1 MSTRHASAERLLLIH
16 PEGPCRDLLV
26 AAAQREGFAVAVAG
40 AMTAA
45 IERLRHEPAFA
56 MVAVSTAVVPA
67 GRWEGDSPDAVSAVR
82 TLSRQAGRAQLV
94 VLAAHALD
102 VRTSCELVRCGVS
115 GFVDGRQEQWDHD
128 AFIRQ
133 LRAAQM
139 RYRTTRPATEALHT
153 LGPAERNSMVCQSPI
168 MEDLMHRAARA
179 AQVSDVPIL
188 IYGESGTG
196 KQLLAEM
203 IHQLDPKRSRK
214 RLLSVNCSAIAG
226 SLAESTLFG
235 HVRGAYTG
243 AATSRKGMFR
253 AAEGG
258 TVLLDEIG
266 EMELALQP
274 KLLRV
279 LQEHVVMPV
288 GADEEESCD
297 VRVIAA
303 TNRPLAVLVERG
315 QFRLDLYQRLNVITL
330 EIPPLRERR
339 EDIPELVGFF
349 TKKYAGYYE
358 RPIESVDP
366 RVIDYFT
373 QARLDGNVRELENT
387 IRQMLAFK
395 AAGTRLELSD
405 IPTSLLN
412 RERRS
417 NRDGAAALADLVDA
431 ASQLLDEG
439 TMTLPELVSEY
450 ERLVLHCTLQRSN
463 ATSTDLAKRLGLSR
477 RTLYNKIRKYQ
488 LSDHDR
494 EL

>member
-1 MSTRHASAERLLLIH
+1 MTCAGD
-16 PEGPCRDLLV
+16 P
-26 AAAQREGFAVAVAG
+26 AAAIQ
-40 AMTAA
+40 
-45 IERLRHEPAFA
+45 RLRHEPAFA
-56 MVAVSTAVVPA
+56 LLLVGTFAG
-67 GRWEGDSPDAVSAVR
+67 GRWGGAADGVELVR
-82 TLSRQAGRAQLV
+82 ALIRQAGRAQLV
-94 VLAAHALD
+94 ILAADELD
-102 VRTSCELVRCGVS
+102 VNTSCELVRCGVS
-115 GFVDGRQEQWDHD
+115 GFVDGRGARWDED
-128 AFIRQ
+128 ALARQ
-133 LRAAQM
+133 LRAA
-139 RYRTTRPATEALHT
+139 RLRFENTPSPSEVLHR
-153 LGPAERNSMVCQSPI
+153 LGPADRNSMVCQSPV
-168 MEDLMHRAARA
+168 MADLMSRAARA

-243 AATSRKGMFR
+243 AAASRKGIFR

-258 TVLLDEIG
+258 TVLLDEVG

-279 LQEHVVMPV
+279 LQERVVMPV
-288 GADEEESCD
+288 GADEEEPCD

-303 TNRPLAVLVERG
+303 TNRRLAVLVERG

-339 EDIPELVGFF
+339 EDIPDLVKFF
-349 TKKYAGYYE
+349 ADKYASYYE
-358 RPIESVDP
+358 RPIETIDP
-366 RVIDYFT
+366 GVIDYFLN
-373 QARLDGNVRELENT
+373 ARLDGNVRELENSV
-387 IRQMLAFK
+387 RQMLAFK
-395 AAGTRLELSD
+395 SSGTRLELRD
-405 IPTSLLN
+405 LPGTLPP
-412 RERRS
+412 RQQPAA
-417 NRDGAAALADLVDA
+417 RDGASALADLVDA
-431 ASQLLDEG
+431 ASDLLVSG
-439 TMTLPELVSEY
+439 AMTLPELVSEY
-450 ERLVLHCTLQRSN
+450 ERLVLHYTLQRSN

-494 EL
+494 PE